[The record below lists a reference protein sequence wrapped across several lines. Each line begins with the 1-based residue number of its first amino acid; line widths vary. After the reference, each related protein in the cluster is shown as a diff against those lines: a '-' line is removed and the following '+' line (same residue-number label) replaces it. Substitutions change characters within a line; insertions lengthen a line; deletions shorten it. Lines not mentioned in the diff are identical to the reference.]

1 MCLLKNKLVVI
12 TGGTRGIG
20 LEIAKKFLNEQNTVI
35 ITGTTQNSVDNAL
48 KALNNEKAFGYPL
61 NVADSEQVTNIFS
74 QILEKFST
82 IDVLIN
88 NAGITQDT
96 LAMRMKDKQWDD
108 VIDINLKGSFLCTR
122 AVLRPM
128 MKARYG
134 KIINMSSV
142 VGITGNIGQVNYSAS
157 KSGMIGM
164 TKSFAR
170 EFATRNICVNAIAPG
185 FIATEMTEAMNEDV
199 KKKTLEH
206 IPMQRMGTGG
216 DIAELCYFL
225 ASPSSDYITGQI
237 INVDGGFA
245 M

>member
-1 MCLLKNKLVVI
+1 MSLENKITVI

-20 LEIAKKFLNEQNTVI
+20 LEIAKKFLNSHKTVI
-35 ITGTTQNSVDNAL
+35 ITGTTQKSIDNAL
-48 KALNNEKAFGYPL
+48 KVLDNEKAFGFPL
-61 NVADSEQVTNIFS
+61 NVANSEQVTEVFNK
-74 QILEKFST
+74 ILKQFST

-96 LAMRMKDKQWDD
+96 LAMRMKEQQWDD

-185 FIATEMTEAMNEDV
+185 FIATEMTEAMSDDAKQKILQN
-199 KKKTLEH
+199 
-206 IPMQRMGTGG
+206 IPMQKIGSKS
-216 DIAELCYFL
+216 DVAELCYFL
-225 ASPSSDYITGQI
+225 ASPNSDYITGQI